1 MSSFSRHMARIAIL
15 AVVLFGTVS
24 VLSAQK
30 PPAIDYADWE
40 AHRLPVV
47 HPTTAIKTVDLARAK
62 EMAARYEWARSYVE
76 AQRRAAT
83 AIVPVITPEYLATM
97 VERTTPG
104 CTGPCPAC
112 RAKGLPWHPSGQWSW
127 SSDKPN
133 QLTCQVCKTV
143 FPNEQYPESIVLQS
157 KWDPEQKFGFCEGDT
172 FSCFGYTTRPS
183 FTGII
188 RGRKISHVTGQL
200 RTLAWACA
208 LTGDPT
214 FARAAKAIF
223 LRFAEVL
230 PKYLVRAGYCYG
242 EYADCDPHVAAER
255 ISNLPTDELAYPPNK
270 PDRKLWAGY
279 WAASRVGT
287 SGMDGSWV
295 STVTQAYDLICTVE
309 DKGVPVFSPQERQR
323 VERDVLLE
331 SAYLAACDTAINN
344 KSVGNR
350 AGAAM
355 VGMCVGYPPL
365 VHFGL
370 EGFRKTVDEWFL
382 PDGGTS
388 ESPAYAMMTM
398 GGIDDFGLMFR
409 DYSDPAGYVPAAGE
423 KRLDH
428 FDACR
433 DTRYGDCWQSLIWSL
448 QGNLRWAPQ
457 ADSYRTSSLGAGNAE
472 LIAAEYPTEQHLALL
487 KECMGGNLTGGSPDR
502 ALFYREPGLE
512 TRTVAPFVLPDIV
525 FPFLSQGYLR
535 TGATG
540 RDSMALL
547 NASDYGGHHHLD
559 SLDLYYWKDGRELLS
574 DLGYLWDHPD
584 SYQTRK
590 TLSHNT
596 VLIDG
601 EDQMSKGRCGSFELF
616 ATTPQVKVMEAS
628 STAYAKAT
636 TYRRTCVQV
645 DHGSAGSYLL
655 DVFRAEG
662 GGERNYVF
670 HGPGRDY
677 QVSGL
682 TLAPKAAI
690 AKAVR
695 FVVRLQ
701 LSQVSEIQIDE
712 AEVHQLLPDGKEGPN
727 LVAPPGNADA
737 GTHPAGWGY
746 YGGDGSGEW
755 GLAEA
760 GRSGGKCVQLRALRA
775 QETGDTKGRVNLA
788 LTIGESDGYKGAK
801 AFPGIAGGKYVVRF
815 WLKGNAAA
823 VNMDCTMWP
832 NDPSSPAD
840 RRSVGIRKIE
850 ATPTW
855 TKVEATFALSD
866 SRLKLE
872 NAREASGGEPWQAT
886 WTLDDGYTFTA
897 MAPGNSRE
905 TVTVADGWGQ
915 RDHRNSDVGSK
926 LPYIVRT
933 CKGKGLDQF
942 VTVFTGAAKGQA
954 LVTGVRVLPLPA
966 GAPRDAVAVEVQT
979 TAGTDLV
986 VSMLTP
992 QPLSLTTALGP
1003 VLTDGRLAA
1012 VIGEAGKPTAAAL
1025 VGGTRLSVAGTDVTC
1040 PAATYSGRILE
1051 NASGRGE
1058 SHYMLEGKLEA
1069 GPGLIGQT
1077 LFVHDGDIQR
1087 AYPIGGLETANDQ
1100 TKVYTKR
1107 DNVGFEARPGATWQ
1121 VFPVA
1126 AWERRP

>member
-1 MSSFSRHMARIAIL
+1 MPSSVSRIVRTAIL
-15 AVVLFGTVS
+15 PVILLGAVS
-24 VLSAQK
+24 ILSAQSK
-30 PPAIDYADWE
+30 PIDFADWE
-40 AHRLPVV
+40 AHRFPVS
-47 HPTTAIKTVDLARAK
+47 HPTTAIKRADLARVR
-62 EMAARYEWARSYVE
+62 EMCARYEWAKSYVE

-83 AIVPVITPEYLATM
+83 AIVPLITPDYLAAM
-97 VERTTPG
+97 IERTTPG
-104 CTGPCPAC
+104 GTGPCPAC

-127 SSDKPN
+127 SSANPN

-143 FPNEQYPESIVLQS
+143 FPNDEYPESIVLQS
-157 KWDPEQKFGFCEGDT
+157 KWDPEQKFGFYEGDT
-172 FSCFGYTTRPS
+172 FKCFGYTTRPS

-188 RGRKISHVTGQL
+188 RGRKIGYVTGQL
-200 RTLAWACA
+200 RTLGLAYA
-208 LTGDPT
+208 LTGDPA
-214 FARAAKAIF
+214 FARAAKTIL
-223 LRFAEVL
+223 LRFADVL

-255 ISNLPTDELAYPPNK
+255 IGNLPTDELAYPPNK

-295 STVTQAYDLICTVE
+295 STVTQAYDLTCTAE
-309 DKGVPVFSPQERQR
+309 DKGTSVFSAQERQR
-323 VERDVLLE
+323 IERDVLLE
-331 SAYLAACDTAINN
+331 SAYLAVCDSAINN

-370 EGFRKTVDEWFL
+370 GGFRKTVDEWFL

-398 GGIDDFGLMFR
+398 GGIDDFALMFR
-409 DYSDPAGYVPAAGE
+409 DYSDPAGYVPADGE
-423 KRLDH
+423 QRLER

-448 QGNLRWAPQ
+448 QGNLRFAPQ
-457 ADSYRTSSLGAGNAE
+457 ADSYRTSSIGASNAE
-472 LIAAEYPTEQHLALL
+472 LIAAGYPTEQHLALL
-487 KECMGGNLTGGSPDR
+487 KEYLGGSLTGGSPER
-502 ALFYREPGLE
+502 SIFYREPGLE
-512 TRTVAPFVLPDIV
+512 TRTVAPFTLPDVV

-535 TGATG
+535 TGPTG
-540 RDSMALL
+540 RDSMVLL

-590 TLSHNT
+590 ALSHNT

-601 EDQMSKGRCGSFELF
+601 EDQSGKGRGGSFELF
-616 ATTPQVKVMEAS
+616 AATPQVKAMEAS
-628 STAYAKAT
+628 STAYAKAST
-636 TYRRTCVQV
+636 HRRTCVQI
-645 DHGSAGSYLL
+645 DHGAAGSYLV

-662 GGERNYVF
+662 GGERDYVF
-670 HGPGRDY
+670 HGPGTDY

-682 TLAPKAAI
+682 TLAPRSET
-690 AKAVR
+690 VR
-695 FVVRLQ
+695 PVPFVVRLQ
-701 LSQVSEIQIDE
+701 LPQVSEIQVDQ

-727 LVAPPGNADA
+727 LVATLGNAEVSS
-737 GTHPAGWGY
+737 HPAGWGY
-746 YGGDGSGEW
+746 YGGDGRGEW
-755 GLAEA
+755 GVAET
-760 GRSGGKCVQLRALRA
+760 GRNGGKCVQLRALEA
-775 QETGDTKGRVNLA
+775 QLTGDTKGRVNLA
-788 LTIGESDGYKGAK
+788 LTIGESDGYKGPK

-815 WLKGNAAA
+815 WLKGNAPI

-832 NDPSSPAD
+832 NDPSSRDD
-840 RRSVGIRKIE
+840 RRSVGIRSIE

-855 TKVEATFALSD
+855 TKVEATFALPD

-872 NAREASGGEPWQAT
+872 NAREAAGGKPWQAT

-915 RDHRNSDVGSK
+915 RDHRNSDVGAK
-926 LPYIVRT
+926 LPHVVRT

-942 VTVFTGAAKGQA
+942 VTVFAGAAKGQA

-992 QPLSLTTALGP
+992 RPLSVTTALGP

-1012 VIGEAGKPTAAAL
+1012 VIGEAGRPTAAAL
-1025 VGGTRLSVAGTDVTC
+1025 VGGTKLSVSGTEVAC
-1040 PAATYSGRILE
+1040 PVDKYSGRIIE

-1058 SHYMLEGKLEA
+1058 SHYMLEGKLDA
-1069 GPGLIGQT
+1069 GPGLVGQT
-1077 LFVHDGDIQR
+1077 LFVQDGPIQR
-1087 AYPIGGLETANDQ
+1087 AYPIRGLETANDQ

-1107 DNVGFEARPGATWQ
+1107 DSVGFEARPGATWQ